1 MSIYMGEQGSLLIK
15 RASDTDDFLR
25 SDLDPDDVNV
35 TRKRFSFDFPPEALI
50 TGDRLEIYTADGSTL
65 ELVLGHVQPDGQWFC
80 NIDDAG
86 GVRLFNSFEDAINGS
101 ISQALPL
108 ITPSAS
114 KQILVR
120 TRNGLYRCQAQ
131 MRSWDITTNRAQVDT
146 TVLGEEFVS
155 QYTRGLVSGQGTTT
169 CLWDFRH
176 EACDPNS
183 SGYGTER
190 PHYLCELLLR
200 LKQGAVFHGQFFVFK
215 GEGTASVW
223 YEADCVVTN
232 AALNFAPGE
241 VVESRVEFVTTGPIE
256 LHTGEIDGYMLQED
270 TGIVLQ
276 EDDAGI
282 LLDNDD

>member
-15 RASDTDDFLR
+15 RASDTDDMLR

-35 TRKRFSFDFPPEALI
+35 IRRRFSFDFPPEALI
-50 TGDRLEIYTADGSTL
+50 TGDRIEIYTADGSTL
-65 ELVLGHVQPDGQWFC
+65 ELVDGHVEPDGQWFC

-86 GVRLFNSFEDAINGS
+86 GVRLYDSFKDAINGG
-101 ISQALPL
+101 ITQALQL
-108 ITPSAS
+108 VVPSVT

-120 TRNGLYRCQAQ
+120 TRNAQFRCQAQ
-131 MRSWDITTNRAQVDT
+131 MREWEITTDRAQVDT

-176 EACDPNS
+176 QVCDPKS
-183 SGYGTER
+183 DGYNTEK

-200 LKQGAVFHGQFFVFK
+200 LKQGAVFQGQFFVYR
-215 GEGTASVW
+215 GDTSVW
-223 YEADCVVTN
+223 YQADCVVTN
-232 AALNFAPGE
+232 AALSFEPGA
-241 VVESRVEFVTTGPIE
+241 VVESRVEFVTTGAIE
-256 LHTGEIDGYMLQED
+256 LHTGELDGFLLQED
-270 TGIVLQ
+270 TGVVLQ
-276 EDDAGI
+276 ESDEGI